1 MQAARD
7 HVPASHLLSGETAL
21 HSVHSRVWE
30 GRLRE
35 KLLVLSFGFDFVPMS
50 CIGLPQLERRWR
62 GACDAE
68 ENRVLRRGEEGAEG
82 EEGFL

>member
-1 MQAARD
+1 
-7 HVPASHLLSGETAL
+7 
-21 HSVHSRVWE
+21 
-30 GRLRE
+30 LRE

-68 ENRVLRRGEEGAEG
+68 ENRVLRRGEEGGEG